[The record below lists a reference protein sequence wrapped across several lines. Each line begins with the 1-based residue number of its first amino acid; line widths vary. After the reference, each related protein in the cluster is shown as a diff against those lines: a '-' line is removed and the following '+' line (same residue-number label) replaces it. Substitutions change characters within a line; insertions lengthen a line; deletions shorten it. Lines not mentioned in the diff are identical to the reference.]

1 MKNELLAVKEKFRN
15 LSEYS
20 KQLNRWILKSIGV
33 WPVSSSATRTEKI
46 VSQILVVICWCFSLF
61 TIIPNLLRIILEK
74 ENAYRKLKTLGPLSH
89 WFVGGY
95 NYAVLLL
102 RKDDIRYCIK
112 HVKTD
117 WTIIT
122 RPENQLVMLKH
133 AKLGRYVASLSAGFL
148 QGGVFCYCIVA
159 GSTKEII
166 EIGNETISKHALPCP
181 VYKIPVD
188 TNLTHTIIFIIQFL
202 SGFVASS
209 SATAAFSLAITFS
222 SHAVGQLNVMTVWI
236 NEFVNRPRGWNKN
249 DCINRISV
257 IVEHHLRI
265 LSLIARIERTMTTTC
280 FMEILKCMVVI
291 FWCTGTFNYVILLL
305 HKDDIC
311 FCIEHVRADW
321 KIITRVK
328 DQRVMFK
335 AAKLGRYIASICA
348 EFTFGAILGFCIIS
362 GTFKQ
367 TMKVRN
373 ETIITYSLPCPVYK
387 LPIHTNPTHSIIFTT
402 QFLSAII
409 LSANASGFFTLVA
422 TLTSHA
428 FGQLNVMMT
437 WISEFVNQTS
447 NHNKNTNINVI
458 GVIVEHHSRILS
470 HWLIGGINYVVLLLH
485 KNDIRSCI
493 EHVQADWK
501 IVARPKD
508 QQVMLRYAKVGR
520 YITGFCAG
528 FMQGGVFCY
537 CVMLGIFKQSVK
549 IGNETVAVYSVPCP
563 PYKLPI
569 YTNPTH
575 SIVLATQFL
584 SGFIVSSSAVAA
596 FSLNATFA
604 NHALG
609 QLNVIN
615 MWINEF
621 VNYPR
626 NQSKDSCVNEIDVIV
641 EHHLRIL
648 SFIARIEHML
658 CLICMMETFKC
669 TLGMCMPSYLILA
682 CKKVGDVVYMTNWYE
697 LPDKDI
703 LNLIMIISRS
713 SKEVKITAGKL
724 VTMSVYTFGNV
735 CSLCSPTKTKVIET
749 QKDLN
754 RHVQLQIVKSV
765 FAYLNILR
773 QTTMM

>member
-1 MKNELLAVKEKFRN
+1 MTDELVAVAKKFGS

-20 KQLNRWILKSIGV
+20 IQLNRWILKPIGA
-33 WPVSSSATRTEKI
+33 WSSSSSTAREKI
-46 VSQILVVICWCFSLF
+46 MSKILVVICSCFSLF
-61 TIIPNLLRIILEK
+61 TIIPSILRIIFEDEDIYL
-74 ENAYRKLKTLGPLSH
+74 KLKMLGP
-89 WFVGGY
+89 
-95 NYAVLLL
+95 
-102 RKDDIRYCIK
+102 I
-112 HVKTD
+112 
-117 WTIIT
+117 
-122 RPENQLVMLKH
+122 
-133 AKLGRYVASLSAGFL
+133 
-148 QGGVFCYCIVA
+148 
-159 GSTKEII
+159 
-166 EIGNETISKHALPCP
+166 
-181 VYKIPVD
+181 
-188 TNLTHTIIFIIQFL
+188 
-202 SGFVASS
+202 
-209 SATAAFSLAITFS
+209 
-222 SHAVGQLNVMTVWI
+222 
-236 NEFVNRPRGWNKN
+236 
-249 DCINRISV
+249 
-257 IVEHHLRI
+257 
-265 LSLIARIERTMTTTC
+265 
-280 FMEILKCMVVI
+280 
-291 FWCTGTFNYVILLL
+291 
-305 HKDDIC
+305 
-311 FCIEHVRADW
+311 
-321 KIITRVK
+321 
-328 DQRVMFK
+328 
-335 AAKLGRYIASICA
+335 
-348 EFTFGAILGFCIIS
+348 
-362 GTFKQ
+362 
-367 TMKVRN
+367 
-373 ETIITYSLPCPVYK
+373 
-387 LPIHTNPTHSIIFTT
+387 
-402 QFLSAII
+402 
-409 LSANASGFFTLVA
+409 
-422 TLTSHA
+422 
-428 FGQLNVMMT
+428 
-437 WISEFVNQTS
+437 
-447 NHNKNTNINVI
+447 
-458 GVIVEHHSRILS
+458 S

-682 CKKVGDVVYMTNWYE
+682 EWSDHNIQNLMAYSMIFLSMTFNIFLVCYIGEILTEQCKKVGDVVYMTNWYE

-724 VTMSVYTFGNV
+724 VTMSVYTFD
-735 CSLCSPTKTKVIET
+735 SQISFRILKYPTTNNNDV
-749 QKDLN
+749 N
-754 RHVQLQIVKSV
+754 
-765 FAYLNILR
+765 
-773 QTTMM
+773 